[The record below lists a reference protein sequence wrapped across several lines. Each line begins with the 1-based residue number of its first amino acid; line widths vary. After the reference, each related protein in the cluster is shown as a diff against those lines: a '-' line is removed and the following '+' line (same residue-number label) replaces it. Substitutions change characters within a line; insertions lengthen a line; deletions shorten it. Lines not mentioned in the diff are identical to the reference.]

1 MNTTVQK
8 FAEIVTSRATS
19 LLQPLIDES
28 SDALS
33 ENYCGK
39 DILIAGGAGF
49 IASESLK
56 VILNYAPRS
65 VSILDISENGLAESV
80 RDLRTSNKIP
90 RHTKLTPWL
99 VDIAS
104 PLLNRTLDEIGNI
117 DSCLNFSA
125 SKHVR
130 SERNVTSS
138 LRMLQTNCVGSFN
151 LANFVKERFPNAR
164 HFVVSTDKAASPVNL
179 MGASK
184 FIVEKIVASSVAA
197 ATTTR
202 FANVAFSSGSL
213 LESWLLRMQKNQVLS
228 VPMLTKRF
236 FVTPLESGQLCTLA
250 SIAEPGHCV
259 VPNFKYED
267 LVDLT
272 VALEAVLDFC
282 NLEMV
287 QIETLDEGIEI
298 LSQAHN
304 SNSYPALF
312 TARDT
317 FGEKEH
323 EVFCAPDEHA
333 KLWRGPLNS
342 FPIRTDFAEVR
353 EFVSWLEICLSD
365 HQIAMSLRDIYR
377 EVTKICPGFKP
388 EISEFGLDDRI

>member
-19 LLQPLIDES
+19 LLQSLIDES
-28 SDALS
+28 SDDLS

-56 VILNYAPRS
+56 VILYYEPRS
-65 VSILDISENGLAESV
+65 VSILDISENSLAESV

-90 RHTKLTPWL
+90 KHTKLTPWL

-138 LRMLQTNCVGSFN
+138 LRMLQTNCLGSFN
-151 LANFVKERFPNAR
+151 LANLVKERFLDAR

-184 FIVEKIVASSVAA
+184 FIVEKIVASSVATA
-197 ATTTR
+197 TTR

-250 SIAEPGHCV
+250 SIAKPGHCV
-259 VPNFKYED
+259 VPNFEYKD

-272 VALEAVLDFC
+272 VALEAVLNFC

-287 QIETLDEGIEI
+287 QIETLEEGIEI
-298 LSQAHN
+298 LSHVHN
-304 SNSYPALF
+304 SNSYPVLF

-317 FGEKEH
+317 FGEKER
-323 EVFCAPDEHA
+323 EIFCAPDEHA

-342 FPIRTDFAEVR
+342 FPIHTDFAEVK

-365 HQIAMSLRDIYR
+365 HQIAMSIADIYR
-377 EVTKICPGFKP
+377 EITKICPGFKP
-388 EISEFGLDDRI
+388 QISEFGLDDRV